1 MDNLALLIFGLLLS
15 VMGIV
20 NMTGDIGTIHSYNRR
35 KIREEDIPKY
45 GKAVGAGTLIIGV
58 SLVIAFI
65 ATFWKEELVAFI
77 LLPAIVVGLAL
88 ILYAQFKYNRGIF

>member
-1 MDNLALLIFGLLLS
+1 MDNLSLLIFGLLLS
-15 VMGIV
+15 VMGIG

-77 LLPAIVVGLAL
+77 LLPAVVAGLAL

>member
-58 SLVIAFI
+58 SLVIAFL

>member
-45 GKAVGAGTLIIGV
+45 GKAVGVGTLIIGI

-77 LLPAIVVGLAL
+77 LLPAIVAGLAL

>member
-1 MDNLALLIFGLLLS
+1 MENLALLIFGLLLS

-20 NMTGDIGTIHSYNRR
+20 NMTGDIGTIHAYNRR

-45 GKAVGAGTLIIGV
+45 GKAVGAGTFIMGAA
-58 SLVIAFI
+58 LVAAFI
-65 ATFWKEELVAFI
+65 VAFWKEELVAFI
-77 LLPAIVVGLAL
+77 LLPAVVVGLAL

>member
-77 LLPAIVVGLAL
+77 LLPAIVAGLAL